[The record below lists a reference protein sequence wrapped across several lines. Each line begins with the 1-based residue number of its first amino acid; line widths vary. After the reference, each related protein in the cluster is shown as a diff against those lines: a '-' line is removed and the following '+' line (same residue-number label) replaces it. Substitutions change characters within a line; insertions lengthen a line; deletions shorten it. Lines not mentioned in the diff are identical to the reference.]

1 MSVFGYYGWYRAF
14 WGVLLVYQI
23 KKQKIMGVLQNVI
36 REIGDI
42 VNRLSVSSKEKQ
54 KIQEE
59 IQSLVYRYKS
69 ELVREQSAAV
79 GEEARGNWLQRSWR
93 PIVMLAFALVILSGM
108 FMESTLL
115 SDSSRLWDLLE
126 IGLGGYVIGRSGE
139 KVTDCLLSRKW
150 K

>member
-1 MSVFGYYGWYRAF
+1 MKNVVGAVGEVIDRLTLPAREKRQLE
-14 WGVLLVYQI
+14 VDLL
-23 KKQKIMGVLQNVI
+23 GLLA
-36 REIGDI
+36 EHE
-42 VNRLSVSSKEKQ
+42 KEVAR
-54 KIQEE
+54 
-59 IQSLVYRYKS
+59 SR
-69 ELVREQSAAV
+69 SAAV
-79 GEEARGNWLQRSWR
+79 VEEARGNWLQRSWR

>member
-1 MSVFGYYGWYRAF
+1 
-14 WGVLLVYQI
+14 
-23 KKQKIMGVLQNVI
+23 MGVLQNVI

-69 ELVREQSAAV
+69 ELVREQSEAV
-79 GEEARGNWLQRSWR
+79 GEQARGNWLQRSWR

-139 KVTDCLLSRKW
+139 KETDCLLSRKW

>member
-1 MSVFGYYGWYRAF
+1 
-14 WGVLLVYQI
+14 
-23 KKQKIMGVLQNVI
+23 MGVLQNVI
-36 REIGDI
+36 GEIGDI

-69 ELVREQSAAV
+69 KLVREQAAAV
-79 GEEARGNWLQRSWR
+79 GEETRGNWLQRSWR

-115 SDSSRLWDLLE
+115 SDNSRLWDLLE

-139 KVTDCLLSRKW
+139 KVTESLLSRKW

>member
-1 MSVFGYYGWYRAF
+1 
-14 WGVLLVYQI
+14 
-23 KKQKIMGVLQNVI
+23 MGVLQNVI

-93 PIVMLAFALVILSGM
+93 PIVMLTFAVVILSGM

-139 KVTDCLLSRKW
+139 KVTESLLSGRTRVFPLTLW
-150 K
+150 SEGMRRFSSCYLLT

>member
-1 MSVFGYYGWYRAF
+1 
-14 WGVLLVYQI
+14 
-23 KKQKIMGVLQNVI
+23 MGVLQNVI

-69 ELVREQSAAV
+69 ELVREQSGAV

-139 KVTDCLLSRKW
+139 KVTESLLSRKW

>member
-1 MSVFGYYGWYRAF
+1 
-14 WGVLLVYQI
+14 
-23 KKQKIMGVLQNVI
+23 MGVLQNVI
-36 REIGDI
+36 RESGDI

-54 KIQEE
+54 QIQEE

>member
-1 MSVFGYYGWYRAF
+1 MCSDIMVGNGRSGVYFWYIKF
-14 WGVLLVYQI
+14 

>member
-1 MSVFGYYGWYRAF
+1 
-14 WGVLLVYQI
+14 
-23 KKQKIMGVLQNVI
+23 MGVLQNVI

-79 GEEARGNWLQRSWR
+79 GAEARGNWLQRSWR

-139 KVTDCLLSRKW
+139 KVTDCLFSRKW

>member
-1 MSVFGYYGWYRAF
+1 
-14 WGVLLVYQI
+14 
-23 KKQKIMGVLQNVI
+23 MGVLQNVI

-54 KIQEE
+54 KIREE

-69 ELVREQSAAV
+69 ELGREQSAAV
-79 GEEARGNWLQRSWR
+79 GLQRSWR

>member
-1 MSVFGYYGWYRAF
+1 
-14 WGVLLVYQI
+14 
-23 KKQKIMGVLQNVI
+23 MGVLQNVI

-79 GEEARGNWLQRSWR
+79 G
-93 PIVMLAFALVILSGM
+93 
-108 FMESTLL
+108 
-115 SDSSRLWDLLE
+115 
-126 IGLGGYVIGRSGE
+126 GRSPGKLVAE
-139 KVTDCLLSRKW
+139 VLASYRDVGVRVGDFVGDVHGIDVVVR
-150 K
+150 

>member
-1 MSVFGYYGWYRAF
+1 
-14 WGVLLVYQI
+14 
-23 KKQKIMGVLQNVI
+23 MGVLQNVI
-36 REIGDI
+36 GEIGDI

-69 ELVREQSAAV
+69 ELVREQAAAV
-79 GEEARGNWLQRSWR
+79 GEETRGNWLQRSWR

-115 SDSSRLWDLLE
+115 SDNSRLWDLLE

-139 KVTDCLLSRKW
+139 KVTESLLSRKW

>member
-1 MSVFGYYGWYRAF
+1 
-14 WGVLLVYQI
+14 
-23 KKQKIMGVLQNVI
+23 MGVLQNVI

-69 ELVREQSAAV
+69 ELVREQAAAV
-79 GEEARGNWLQRSWR
+79 GEETRGNWLQRSWR

-139 KVTDCLLSRKW
+139 KVTESLLARKW

>member
-1 MSVFGYYGWYRAF
+1 
-14 WGVLLVYQI
+14 
-23 KKQKIMGVLQNVI
+23 MGVLQNVI

-93 PIVMLAFALVILSGM
+93 PLVMLVFALIVLVGTFTTLPILSD
-108 FMESTLL
+108 T
-115 SDSSRLWDLLE
+115 SRFWDLLE
-126 IGLGGYVIGRSGE
+126 IGLGGYVVGRSGE
-139 KVTDCLLSRKW
+139 KMAGAIFKIKDKN
-150 K
+150 

>member
-1 MSVFGYYGWYRAF
+1 
-14 WGVLLVYQI
+14 
-23 KKQKIMGVLQNVI
+23 MGVLQNVI

-93 PIVMLAFALVILSGM
+93 PIVMLTFAVVILSGM

-115 SDSSRLWDLLE
+115 SDSSRL
-126 IGLGGYVIGRSGE
+126 LGGYVIGRSGE
-139 KVTDCLLSRKW
+139 KVTESLLSRKW

>member
-1 MSVFGYYGWYRAF
+1 
-14 WGVLLVYQI
+14 
-23 KKQKIMGVLQNVI
+23 MGVLQNVI

-79 GEEARGNWLQRSWR
+79 GEEARGNWLQPHRDVGVR
-93 PIVMLAFALVILSGM
+93 VGDFVGDVHGIDVVV
-108 FMESTLL
+108 
-115 SDSSRLWDLLE
+115 R
-126 IGLGGYVIGRSGE
+126 
-139 KVTDCLLSRKW
+139 
-150 K
+150 

>member
-1 MSVFGYYGWYRAF
+1 
-14 WGVLLVYQI
+14 
-23 KKQKIMGVLQNVI
+23 MGVLQNVI

-69 ELVREQSAAV
+69 ELVREQAAAG

-93 PIVMLAFALVILSGM
+93 PIVMLAFASVILSGM

-139 KVTDCLLSRKW
+139 KVTESLLSRKW

>member
-1 MSVFGYYGWYRAF
+1 
-14 WGVLLVYQI
+14 
-23 KKQKIMGVLQNVI
+23 MGVLQNVI

-79 GEEARGNWLQRSWR
+79 GEEARETGCR
-93 PIVMLAFALVILSGM
+93 
-108 FMESTLL
+108 
-115 SDSSRLWDLLE
+115 
-126 IGLGGYVIGRSGE
+126 GLGGPS
-139 KVTDCLLSRKW
+139 
-150 K
+150 

>member
-1 MSVFGYYGWYRAF
+1 
-14 WGVLLVYQI
+14 
-23 KKQKIMGVLQNVI
+23 MGVLQNVI

-79 GEEARGNWLQRSWR
+79 GEEAR
-93 PIVMLAFALVILSGM
+93 AFALVILSGM

-115 SDSSRLWDLLE
+115 SDSSSLWDLLE

>member
-1 MSVFGYYGWYRAF
+1 
-14 WGVLLVYQI
+14 
-23 KKQKIMGVLQNVI
+23 MGVLQNVI

-79 GEEARGNWLQRSWR
+79 GAEAG
-93 PIVMLAFALVILSGM
+93 
-108 FMESTLL
+108 
-115 SDSSRLWDLLE
+115 E
-126 IGLGGYVIGRSGE
+126 IGCRGLGV
-139 KVTDCLLSRKW
+139 LS
-150 K
+150 

>member
-1 MSVFGYYGWYRAF
+1 
-14 WGVLLVYQI
+14 
-23 KKQKIMGVLQNVI
+23 MGVLQNVI

-79 GEEARGNWLQRSWR
+79 GKKPGETGCR
-93 PIVMLAFALVILSGM
+93 
-108 FMESTLL
+108 
-115 SDSSRLWDLLE
+115 
-126 IGLGGYVIGRSGE
+126 GLGGPS
-139 KVTDCLLSRKW
+139 
-150 K
+150 